1 MPITVLSRNI
11 LAYGPAQ
18 ANGLTTRVNS
28 DGSLHVS
35 GQTTA
40 ANQGIKWRFP
50 IPDDIKGKT
59 VTYKLS
65 TAPAGV
71 YCYAQARNSSGV
83 LATLLTS
90 SPTQKLPE
98 TATEIELRVATN
110 TTNPI
115 DGDIKVQVEPGET
128 ATTWMSPDTLD
139 LAGGGLELANLWPA
153 FASERGGVT
162 LTPNGDGSFTL
173 NGTATAGT
181 QLFTS
186 SQHLAAGVYQL
197 GVQPEGLPLTC
208 RVHDSQSNVKI
219 DSSGPAKQFTI
230 PTASSSVSY
239 QFLPNSGAT
248 FTDTIVAP
256 TLVRLDN

>member
-1 MPITVLSRNI
+1 MTNQNRVGGGLSLTGLKRGSTTLTLTAGTITTSVPITVLSRNI

-139 LAGGGLELANLWPA
+139 LAGGGL
-153 FASERGGVT
+153 S
-162 LTPNGDGSFTL
+162 
-173 NGTATAGT
+173 
-181 QLFTS
+181 
-186 SQHLAAGVYQL
+186 
-197 GVQPEGLPLTC
+197 
-208 RVHDSQSNVKI
+208 
-219 DSSGPAKQFTI
+219 
-230 PTASSSVSY
+230 
-239 QFLPNSGAT
+239 
-248 FTDTIVAP
+248 
-256 TLVRLDN
+256 